1 MSLTKVQSQ
10 MIGNGTSSTAFNP
23 GTPLYENTLTITTS
37 YTITA
42 GSSAMSVGP
51 LTINSSVA
59 ITIPSGSKW
68 VVL

>member
-1 MSLTKVQSQ
+1 MPITKVQNT
-10 MIGNGTSSTAFNP
+10 MIGTSSNVTVLAP
-23 GTPLYENTLTITTS
+23 TVPLYENTLTVTTS

-59 ITIPSGSKW
+59 IVIPSGSKW

>member
-1 MSLTKVQSQ
+1 MALTKVQSQ

-23 GTPLYENTLTITTS
+23 GTPLYENTLSITSS

-51 LTINSSVA
+51 VSISSGVA
-59 ITIPSGSKW
+59 ITVPSGSKW

>member
-1 MSLTKVQSQ
+1 MPLTTVQNT
-10 MIGNGTSSTAFNP
+10 MIGTSSNVTVLAP
-23 GTPLYENTLTITTS
+23 TVPLYENTRTVTTS

-51 LTINSSVA
+51 LTINSGVA
-59 ITIPSGSKW
+59 ITIPSTSKW